1 MNVSWAHYPL
11 AELALLL
18 KQLHVRTPVLDFL
31 TPPPHLEGS
40 VHNVPQY
47 TQ

>member
-1 MNVSWAHYPL
+1 MNVSQAHYPL

-18 KQLHVRTPVLDFL
+18 KQLHVRTPVWDFL

-40 VHNVPQY
+40 VHNGPQY
-47 TQ
+47 T